1 LLNEIDENT
10 GGDQEIDLYKD
21 EKSLLNVFSKV
32 LKLSSKKGALNPLT
46 KPELSR
52 KASLANQKG
61 QTKRTHLIKMAF
73 ENPELRSEILKKLA
87 GSVNTQ
93 SFLQELL
100 DSGDVTAPDEDYYG
114 DASDFEGEDDP
125 EQAAKDEYDR
135 NMQDYLNTSS
145 STSGWGYT
153 TINASDF
160 PDGFD
165 LQQGGS
171 YGGDIVVWDS
181 HSDAEEAAVKELVDM
196 FEGDPGTV
204 NVEKMIDN
212 GFLKNDD
219 DAKETYIDE
228 DASNTA
234 GDEHLLE
241 QIFEEELDEIRET
254 KDEAEETLDQV
265 RATIAFY
272 GDALKEL
279 KRAEGTV
286 KKDLRARKIKGKPSR
301 ETKKWLDSWKKVFTA
316 EADAE
321 EYISDE
327 WDKQIASLV
336 PLSFSK
342 NFVSKSTPDQYFLD
356 AEEYI
361 KQLIKLMGGH
371 MKPLTNIKQTAEKAI
386 AESDEKES
394 NILGGEDSDKIE
406 EWVRGNVEDNVKYYG
421 SFFQYLLQEFGQ
433 SADSIISTTEIDLDY
448 EGWAEFVVEH
458 DGAGPTLN
466 SWDGELYETRS
477 FVWAVR

>member
-1 LLNEIDENT
+1 MIVQDNGQSKAAEKLVADTLKAIKKLQDNPIMLSVYADFSLQDRKASKTAGFSRKDFEKALQKERKLKHYTKDTIEGIAYAMDQWAAHADLEDKDDLEGRETDLLNEIDENT

-21 EKSLLNVFSKV
+21 EKALLNVFTKV
-32 LKLSSKKGALNPLT
+32 LKLSSEKGALNPLT

-52 KASLANQKG
+52 KASLADQKG
-61 QTKRTHLIKMAF
+61 QTKRTRLIKMAY

-114 DASDFEGEDDP
+114 DADDFDGEDDP

-145 STSGWGYT
+145 STSGYGYT

-181 HSDAEEAAVKELVDM
+181 HSDAEEAAVKELTDM
-196 FEGDPGTV
+196 FESDPGTV
-204 NVEKMIDN
+204 SVEKMIDN

-219 DAKETYIDE
+219 DAMETYIDE
-228 DASNTA
+228 DTSNTSQ
-234 GDEHLLE
+234 DSDQLE
-241 QIFEEELDEIRET
+241 SIFEEELDEIREA

-265 RATIAFY
+265 RATIGFY
-272 GDALKEL
+272 GQALKEL

-286 KKDLRARKIKGKPSR
+286 KKELRARKIKGKPSK
-301 ETKKWLDSWKKVFTA
+301 ETKKWLDGWKKVFTA

-321 EYISDE
+321 EGISDE
-327 WDKQIASLV
+327 WDKEIASLV

-342 NFVSKSTPDQYFLD
+342 NFVSKTTPDQYFVD
-356 AEEYI
+356 AEEYLS
-361 KQLIKLMGGH
+361 LIH
-371 MKPLTNIKQTAEKAI
+371 I
-386 AESDEKES
+386 
-394 NILGGEDSDKIE
+394 
-406 EWVRGNVEDNVKYYG
+406 
-421 SFFQYLLQEFGQ
+421 
-433 SADSIISTTEIDLDY
+433 
-448 EGWAEFVVEH
+448 
-458 DGAGPTLN
+458 
-466 SWDGELYETRS
+466 
-477 FVWAVR
+477 